1 MANIKSLEFGNEILA
16 TFSISDKEY
25 DLLKQSKSDMVILPA
40 ELDILDEV
48 LTTGRLGNGNRIML
62 PTKILKKH
70 NINRLLKNVPAK
82 IFEVDDSKF
91 LLIRLEEY
99 KPGIPVFKEDKNV

>member
-1 MANIKSLEFGNEILA
+1 MATIKSLEFGDEILA
-16 TFSISDKEY
+16 TFSISEKEY
-25 DLLKQSKSDMVILPA
+25 DLLKQSEKNMVLLPA
-40 ELDILDEV
+40 RSDILDDV

-62 PTKILKKH
+62 PTKILKRH
-70 NINRLLKNVPAK
+70 NIKKLLKNVPSK

>member
-1 MANIKSLEFGNEILA
+1 MASIKSIEFGDEILA
-16 TFSISDKEY
+16 TFSISEKEY
-25 DLLKQSKSDMVILPA
+25 DLLKRSERDIVILPA
-40 ELDILDEV
+40 RSDVLDEV

-62 PTKILKKH
+62 PTKILRKHDIKK
-70 NINRLLKNVPAK
+70 LLKNVPAK

-99 KPGIPVFKEDKNV
+99 KPGIPVFKEDKYG